1 MLWERNCYSIRWA
14 RNNRKKPD
22 LYGLSLFESL
32 LNMLNKYGDTPDCTN
47 LRMSLLHQSVLVIVI
62 FIP

>member
-1 MLWERNCYSIRWA
+1 MGKKLLLYSMGQEQL
-14 RNNRKKPD
+14 KKSRHVR
-22 LYGLSLFESL
+22 SLFESL

-47 LRMSLLHQSVLVIVI
+47 LHMSLLHQSVLLIVI